1 MTFFSVITF
10 ILLLFQAD
18 TLLQTIKADST
29 YRIYLDSQIKIKNGL
44 RTKYF
49 ILPTNF
55 VQLTQSKLKSVEM
68 ELWNKVLQEEGMV
81 NSKEFVKLHF
91 LQWNSM
97 LKVIS
102 KYSTQI
108 EKLTPDQKA
117 KLLIEINSY

>member
-10 ILLLFQAD
+10 ALLLFQAD
-18 TLLQTIKADST
+18 PLLQTIKADST
-29 YRIYLDSQIKIKNGL
+29 YRIYLDSQIKIKNGM

-55 VQLTQSKLKSVEM
+55 VQLAQSKLKSVDM

>member
-55 VQLTQSKLKSVEM
+55 VQLTQSKLKSVDM

-108 EKLTPDQKA
+108 DKLTPDQKA

>member
-10 ILLLFQAD
+10 TLLLFQAD
-18 TLLQTIKADST
+18 PLLQTIKADST
-29 YRIYLDSQIKIKNGL
+29 YRTYLDSQNKIKNGL

-49 ILPTNF
+49 ILPNNF
-55 VQLTQSKLKSVEM
+55 VQLTQTKLKGVNI
-68 ELWNKVLQEEGMV
+68 ELWNKVLQDEGMV
-81 NSKEFVKLHF
+81 NSEEFVKLHF
-91 LQWNSM
+91 LQLNSM

-108 EKLTPDQKA
+108 EKLTPEQKV

>member
-55 VQLTQSKLKSVEM
+55 VQLTQSKLKSVDM

-81 NSKEFVKLHF
+81 NSKEFVKLDF

>member
-10 ILLLFQAD
+10 TLLLFQAD
-18 TLLQTIKADST
+18 PLLQTIKADST
-29 YRIYLDSQIKIKNGL
+29 YRTYLDSQNKIKNGL

-49 ILPTNF
+49 ILPNNF
-55 VQLTQSKLKSVEM
+55 VQLTQTKLKGVDI
-68 ELWNKVLQEEGMV
+68 ELWNKVLQDEGMV
-81 NSKEFVKLHF
+81 NSEEFVKLHF
-91 LQWNSM
+91 LQLNSM

-108 EKLTPDQKA
+108 EKLTPEQKV

>member
-55 VQLTQSKLKSVEM
+55 VQLTQSKLKSVDM

>member
-55 VQLTQSKLKSVEM
+55 VQLTQSKLKSVDM

-91 LQWNSM
+91 LQWKSM